1 MSHYKQLFSSWTLG
15 GVPLRNRIA
24 HAAILTHLAKDGR
37 TTEKL
42 LNYLGSRAA
51 GGAAMIVTEPLA
63 MLSRVPPSNRVH
75 AYSDDALPELRKMSA
90 AVEAYDTRLIAQIQD
105 PGRGRHEVG
114 RNDAAIGAS
123 ALPDDLSWTVPH
135 VLTPFEID
143 ALIEEWAASC
153 HRLQRAGFSGVEIS
167 AGHGHL
173 FHQFLSPNSNKRDD
187 EFGGDIHG
195 RAFFVTKLIKRIREV
210 CGRPFI
216 IGIKLPGE
224 DYIDGGID
232 LQEAKNIA
240 EEVAACEAVDY
251 WTFAWG
257 AHSDSLWKHLPGAEG
272 PRAPYLLKIKQLR
285 STAPNIPTGALGY
298 ITDPNEAETALTDG
312 TADIVFLGRA
322 MIADA
327 AWGEKALRGR
337 ESEIRYCVS
346 CNTCWR
352 ATVEGGGV
360 ACDNNPTLGIKG
372 EALWRPDKAGQ
383 IRRIAVVGAGVAGL
397 EAAWVAAARGHDVT
411 VVSGNTGIGGKT
423 RLHASLPG
431 GENLSSVYDYQYLA
445 CQREGVTFKDYN
457 FASAEDIRALAPDT
471 VVLATGSTMLVPS
484 FIPQDYA
491 NAGLIPDIRNLVAEL
506 ADTHFLE
513 KGSIVLID
521 KDHTEMTYAA
531 AEFLSERF
539 ENVVIVTPRDR
550 IASDCSLINRQK
562 IYQRLYSCGVK
573 IVTSCEPLDLDDL
586 ERGILRIRNIY
597 NGQVTELSEVVAI
610 TYATSRRPNDQ
621 LAKPLEDA
629 GYKVV
634 RIGDCYAPR
643 SLLAAT
649 GQGFATGCEL

>member
-1 MSHYKQLFSSWTLG
+1 MSEYKQLFSAWTVG

-37 TTEKL
+37 PTAKL
-42 LNYLGSRAA
+42 LNYLGSRAE

-75 AYSDDALPELRKMSA
+75 AFNDDALPDLKKMA
-90 AVEAYDTRLIAQIQD
+90 AVVEAHDTRLIAQIQD

-114 RNDAAIGAS
+114 RNEAAIGAS

-135 VLTPFEID
+135 VLTPQEIE

-173 FHQFLSPNSNKRDD
+173 FHQFLSPSANKRDD
-187 EFGGDIHG
+187 EFGGDLQG
-195 RAFFVTKLIKRIREV
+195 RAFFLTQLIKRIRQA

-224 DYIDGGID
+224 DYMEGGVD
-232 LQEAKNIA
+232 LLEAKNIA
-240 EEVAACEAVDY
+240 EEVAACEAIDY

-257 AHSDSLWKHLPGAEG
+257 AHSDSLWTHLPGAEG
-272 PRAPYLLKIKQLR
+272 PRAPYLSKIKQLR
-285 STAPNIPTGALGY
+285 SAAPDIPTGALGY

-327 AWGEKALRGR
+327 AWAEKTRQGR

-360 ACDNNPTLGIKG
+360 ACDNNPALGLKD
-372 EALWRPDKAGQ
+372 EAFWRPEKISQ
-383 IRRIAVVGAGVAGL
+383 KRRIVVVGAGVAGL
-397 EAAWVAAARGHDVT
+397 EAAWVAAARGHEVT
-411 VVSGNTGIGGKT
+411 ILCGNTGVGGKT

-445 CQREGVTFKDYN
+445 CQREGVTFEDQHL
-457 FASAEDIRALAPDT
+457 ASVEGMRALAPDT
-471 VVLATGSTMLVPS
+471 VVLATGSTMLVPN
-484 FIPQDYA
+484 FIPQEYA
-491 NAGLIPDIRNLVAEL
+491 IDGLIPDIRSLVADL
-506 ADTHFLE
+506 AGTHFME
-513 KGSIVLID
+513 RGSVVLVD

-531 AEFLSERF
+531 AEFLSNRF
-539 ENVVIVTPRDR
+539 EKVVIVTPRDR

-573 IVTSCEPLDLDDL
+573 IITSAEPVDLNDL
-586 ERGILRIRNIY
+586 ERGVLRIRNIY
-597 NGQVTELSEVVAI
+597 NGEFEELCEVAAI
-610 TYATSRRPNDQ
+610 TYSNSRRPNDQ
-621 LAKPLEDA
+621 LVKPFEEA
-629 GYKVV
+629 GYNVV
-634 RIGDCYAPR
+634 RVGDCYAPR

-649 GQGFATGCEL
+649 GQGFAIGCEL